1 MLLLATFHC
10 FTETLHSFSRL
21 LFLIICTNLSVK
33 IDVFHL
39 KNQKAPWIWH
49 TCLIIFIKGATD
61 RGAGREV
68 RCEEQVKADE
78 VASRQMALLCI
89 CVLGALHL
97 CKHSVLI
104 CINEVFPTCISL
116 SLVCWSQRNTMKY
129 ETSRYEQNQPLWCC
143 CCSLWSHFRVWVELR
158 RHHVIS
164 DVFWAA
170 SFWFSGHTSSLTKY
184 LHDIHRDKNIFR
196 DDGVR

>member
-78 VASRQMALLCI
+78 DAARQMALLCI

-97 CKHSVLI
+97 CTHSVLV
-104 CINEVFPTCISL
+104 CINEVCTTCISL

-143 CCSLWSHFRVWVELR
+143 CCSLWSHFRVWISWRVNDMLTTEFILS
-158 RHHVIS
+158 VIS
-164 DVFWAA
+164 DVAPFELLA
-170 SFWFSGHTSSLTKY
+170 SGFLVTHPL
-184 LHDIHRDKNIFR
+184 
-196 DDGVR
+196 